1 MNSKNSL
8 KYQFKKQ
15 LAISIAL
22 LIIIFAFM
30 LVQIFSAGIGSSMH
44 RSMLSMAKH
53 YAQQIESN
61 NDFQL
66 PHDDEYSVFVGKGT
80 LPEKVTTMFE
90 IDLLEDYSFSVND
103 GGGLFKAFH
112 PKIVSFLV
120 VQPLQNS
127 SDKLYLF
134 YNNQREMPPPALF
147 NPRSPLPEGIPSPPR
162 PDRRPL
168 LNVPNSIAFFT
179 LLAILLMYWIIRR
192 LIRTVLTPLNE
203 LALMAKNLDENNP
216 EQSFPVMENKTEIGE
231 VAKTLHQ
238 SMSRIQQYHHREK
251 QFLQNA
257 SHELRTPIAVVSSA
271 LDIIKLRTSQGK
283 TNILDQHENIER
295 ANKNMA
301 ELTGALLLL
310 SRKNS
315 NAAYLEK
322 VNLREL
328 LSTLVKEHQYLL
340 TGKNVGVELI
350 HVDDEEYSLP
360 LALCRIVL
368 SNLIRNA
375 FEHTSAGTV
384 CVHVSKLTVLITNT
398 STGLTD
404 DFQTTSEQSGN
415 NRQGF
420 GIGLDIV
427 RKIVAQQA
435 WHLNLSSSLQS
446 GSKVV
451 ICFAKSSD

>member
-1 MNSKNSL
+1 
-8 KYQFKKQ
+8 
-15 LAISIAL
+15 
-22 LIIIFAFM
+22 
-30 LVQIFSAGIGSSMH
+30 
-44 RSMLSMAKH
+44 
-53 YAQQIESN
+53 
-61 NDFQL
+61 
-66 PHDDEYSVFVGKGT
+66 
-80 LPEKVTTMFE
+80 
-90 IDLLEDYSFSVND
+90 
-103 GGGLFKAFH
+103 
-112 PKIVSFLV
+112 
-120 VQPLQNS
+120 
-127 SDKLYLF
+127 
-134 YNNQREMPPPALF
+134 
-147 NPRSPLPEGIPSPPR
+147 
-162 PDRRPL
+162 
-168 LNVPNSIAFFT
+168 
-179 LLAILLMYWIIRR
+179 
-192 LIRTVLTPLNE
+192 
-203 LALMAKNLDENNP
+203 
-216 EQSFPVMENKTEIGE
+216 
-231 VAKTLHQ
+231 LHQ